1 MLRNYFKVAIRN
13 ILKYKFYSAINVLG
27 MTIGVTACILIVL
40 YVVDEL
46 SYDRFHVNADR
57 MYHVGLH
64 GKIGG
69 QEIRTAN
76 TCPPL
81 WRAMADEIPDVES
94 TTRIAEFWGSVVKYG
109 DQAFNEDRVYYA
121 DSNFFNF
128 FSFELL
134 SGDPRTALKEPQSV
148 VLTRDMVTKYFGE
161 EQPLG
166 KLMIIGDTVAYKVTG
181 IAENPPGNSHFKFNM
196 LVSSSSVVRLQD
208 QLWLNNYLYTYF
220 ILNEHGSLENV
231 ERRLADLV
239 IKYVGPEVERFMGV
253 SMDQMAQQGGQY
265 GFFPTKVT
273 DIRLHGT
280 TRDGLEPGG
289 NIVYVYFFGA
299 VALFIIVLACINFM
313 NLATAR
319 SAGRAREVGLRKA
332 LGSLRIQMIGQFL
345 AESIL
350 YSFFAVVLA
359 VAISYVLLPAFNEL
373 SGKNL
378 TAEYLMHPYFIGG
391 LVVFVLFVGVLS
403 GSYPAFYLTSFK
415 AVEVLKGKLGAGMK
429 SKGIRSALVVFQF
442 GVSIFLIIFTASVYL
457 QLKYM
462 QERNLGMDKNNVLV
476 VGNTWRLQNNR
487 QAFRNTIEGFSGVE
501 KTSFANNTFPGV
513 NNTTVFKAADSDQ
526 DHIMGVYY
534 ADHEHADV
542 LHLEMVAGR
551 FFSRDFPSDS
561 TAIILNEAAAR
572 EFGWD
577 DPLNEEI
584 LYLDNQNAPLRLKVI
599 GVMKDF
605 NFESLKEQ
613 IRPLAIRLANWGGDL
628 SVRYHGSPADLVSE
642 IENVWKGYAPSEP
655 FEYYFLDEN
664 FDELFRAEQ
673 RLGSIFTILSGLA
686 IFVAGLGLFALASFT
701 GEQRTREIG
710 IRKVMGATVSG
721 LVYLLSREFT
731 LLVLMAFIPGALI
744 GWWVVNEWL
753 ASFAYRTSISPW
765 LFILSGVA
773 AVVIAW
779 LTVAFQALKAAS
791 TNPATAL
798 RYE

>member
-1 MLRNYFKVAIRN
+1 MLRNYFKVAVRN
-13 ILKYKFYSAINVLG
+13 ILKHKFYSAINVLG

-46 SYDRFHVNADR
+46 SYDRFHEKSDR
-57 MYHVGLH
+57 MYQVGLH

-69 QEIRTAN
+69 QEVRTAN

-81 WRAMADEIPDVES
+81 WRAMADEIPDVEA

-128 FSFELL
+128 FTFDLL
-134 SGDPRTALKEPQSV
+134 EGDPRTALAEPQSV
-148 VLTRDMVTKYFGE
+148 VLTRDMATKYFGNE
-161 EQPLG
+161 DPMG
-166 KLMIIGDTVAYKVTG
+166 KLMIIGDTVTYKVTG
-181 IAENPPGNSHFKFNM
+181 IAENPPGNSHFRFNM
-196 LVSSSSVVRLQD
+196 LVSSSSVSRLQD
-208 QLWLNNYLYTYF
+208 QIWLNNYLYTYF

-231 ERRLADLV
+231 KRGLNDLV
-239 IKYVGPEVERFMGV
+239 IKYVGPEIERFMGISV
-253 SMDQMAQQGGQY
+253 TQMKEQGGIY

-273 DIRLHGT
+273 DIRLHAT

-289 NIVYVYFFGA
+289 NITYVYFFGA
-299 VALFIIVLACINFM
+299 VALFIIILACINFM

-332 LGSLRIQMIGQFL
+332 LGSLRIQMVGQFL
-345 AESIL
+345 AESII
-350 YSFFAVVLA
+350 YSFIAVVIA
-359 VAISYVLLPAFNEL
+359 VAASYILLPWFNEL
-373 SGKNL
+373 SGKHL
-378 TAEYLMHPYFIGG
+378 TPDFLTHPWFIGG
-391 LVVFVLFVGVLS
+391 LVAFILFVGLLS
-403 GSYPAFYLTSFK
+403 GSYPAFYLTSFN
-415 AVEVLKGKLGAGMK
+415 AVEVLKGKLRAGMK

-442 GVSIFLIIFTASVYL
+442 GISIFLIIFTSSVYL

-462 QERNLGMDKNNVLV
+462 QDRNLGMDKENVLII
-476 VGNTWRLQNNR
+476 GNTWRLQNNR
-487 QAFRNTIEGFSGVE
+487 QAFRNAIDGYSNVE
-501 KTSFANNTFPGV
+501 KTSFTNNSFPGV

-534 ADHEHADV
+534 ADYDHADV
-542 LHLEMVAGR
+542 LKLEMVAGR

-572 EFGWD
+572 EFGWE
-577 DPLNEEI
+577 DPLREEV
-584 LYLDNQNAPLRLKVI
+584 LYLDPDAPQRLRVI
-599 GVMKDF
+599 GIMKDF

-613 IRPLAIRLANWGGDL
+613 IRPLAIRFADWGHEL
-628 SVRYHGSPADLVSE
+628 TIRYHGNPSELVSQ
-642 IENVWKGYAPSEP
+642 IESLWKSYAPNEP
-655 FEYYFLDEN
+655 FEYFFLDEN

-673 RLGSIFTILSGLA
+673 RLGSIFTILSALA

-731 LLVLMAFIPGALI
+731 VLVLMAFIPGAIL

-753 ASFAYRTSISPW
+753 ASFAYRTTISPW
-765 LFILSGVA
+765 IFILSGVA
-773 AVVIAW
+773 SIVIAW
-779 LTVAFQALKAAS
+779 LTVGFQALKAAS
-791 TNPATAL
+791 TNPANAL

>member
-1 MLRNYFKVAIRN
+1 MLRNYFKVAVRN
-13 ILKYKFYSAINVLG
+13 ILKHKFYSAINVLG

-46 SYDRFHVNADR
+46 SYDRFHEKSDR
-57 MYHVGLH
+57 MYQVGLH

-69 QEIRTAN
+69 QEVRTAN

-81 WRAMADEIPDVES
+81 WRAMADEIPDVEA

-128 FSFELL
+128 FTFDLL
-134 SGDPRTALKEPQSV
+134 EGDPRTALAEPQSV
-148 VLTRDMVTKYFGE
+148 VLTRDMATKYFGNE
-161 EQPLG
+161 DPMG
-166 KLMIIGDTVAYKVTG
+166 KLMIIGDTVTYKVTG
-181 IAENPPGNSHFKFNM
+181 IAENPPGNSHFRFNM
-196 LVSSSSVVRLQD
+196 LVSSSSVSRLQD
-208 QLWLNNYLYTYF
+208 QIWLNNYLYTYF

-231 ERRLADLV
+231 KRGLNDLV
-239 IKYVGPEVERFMGV
+239 IKYVGPEIERFMGISV
-253 SMDQMAQQGGQY
+253 TQMKEQGGIY

-273 DIRLHGT
+273 DIRLHAT

-289 NIVYVYFFGA
+289 NITYVYFFGA
-299 VALFIIVLACINFM
+299 VALFIIILACINFM

-332 LGSLRIQMIGQFL
+332 LGSLRIQMVGQFL
-345 AESIL
+345 AESII
-350 YSFFAVVLA
+350 YSFIAVVIA
-359 VAISYVLLPAFNEL
+359 VAASYILLPWFNEL
-373 SGKNL
+373 SGKHL
-378 TAEYLMHPYFIGG
+378 TPDFLTHPWFIGG
-391 LVVFVLFVGVLS
+391 LVAFILFVGLLS
-403 GSYPAFYLTSFK
+403 GSYPAFYLTSFN
-415 AVEVLKGKLGAGMK
+415 AVEVLKGKLRAGMK

-442 GVSIFLIIFTASVYL
+442 GISIFLIIFTASVYL

-462 QERNLGMDKNNVLV
+462 QDRNLGMDKENVLII
-476 VGNTWRLQNNR
+476 GNTWRLQNNR
-487 QAFRNTIEGFSGVE
+487 QTFRNAIDGYSNVE
-501 KTSFANNTFPGV
+501 KTSFTNNSFPGV

-534 ADHEHADV
+534 ADYDHADV
-542 LHLEMVAGR
+542 LKLEMVAGR

-572 EFGWD
+572 EFGWE
-577 DPLNEEI
+577 DPLREEV
-584 LYLDNQNAPLRLKVI
+584 LYLDPDAPQRLRVI
-599 GVMKDF
+599 GIMKDF

-613 IRPLAIRLANWGGDL
+613 IRPLAIRFADWGHEL
-628 SVRYHGSPADLVSE
+628 TIRYHGNPSELVSQ
-642 IENVWKGYAPSEP
+642 IESLWKSYAPNEP
-655 FEYYFLDEN
+655 FEYFFLDEN

-673 RLGSIFTILSGLA
+673 RLGSIFTILSALA

-731 LLVLMAFIPGALI
+731 VLVLMAFIPGAIL

-753 ASFAYRTSISPW
+753 ASFAYRTTISPW
-765 LFILSGVA
+765 IFILSGVA
-773 AVVIAW
+773 SIVIAW
-779 LTVAFQALKAAS
+779 LTVGFQALKAAS
-791 TNPATAL
+791 TNPANAL

>member
-1 MLRNYFKVAIRN
+1 MLRNYFKVAVRN
-13 ILKYKFYSAINVLG
+13 ILKHKFYSAINVLG

-46 SYDRFHVNADR
+46 SYDRFHEKSDR
-57 MYHVGLH
+57 MYQVGLH

-69 QEIRTAN
+69 QEVRTAN

-81 WRAMADEIPDVES
+81 WRAMADEIPDVEA

-128 FSFELL
+128 FTFDLL
-134 SGDPRTALKEPQSV
+134 EGDPRTALAEPQSV
-148 VLTRDMVTKYFGE
+148 VLTRDMATKYFGNE
-161 EQPLG
+161 DPMG
-166 KLMIIGDTVAYKVTG
+166 KLMIIGDTVTYKVTG
-181 IAENPPGNSHFKFNM
+181 IAENPPGNSHFRFNM
-196 LVSSSSVVRLQD
+196 LVSSSSVSRLQD
-208 QLWLNNYLYTYF
+208 QIWLNNYLYTYF

-231 ERRLADLV
+231 KRGLNDLV
-239 IKYVGPEVERFMGV
+239 IKYVGPEIERFMGISV
-253 SMDQMAQQGGQY
+253 TQMKEQGGIY

-273 DIRLHGT
+273 DIRLHAT

-289 NIVYVYFFGA
+289 NITYVYFFGA
-299 VALFIIVLACINFM
+299 VALFIIILACINFM

-332 LGSLRIQMIGQFL
+332 LGSLRIQMVGQFL
-345 AESIL
+345 AESII
-350 YSFFAVVLA
+350 YSFIAVVIA
-359 VAISYVLLPAFNEL
+359 VAASYILLPWFNEL
-373 SGKNL
+373 SGKHL
-378 TAEYLMHPYFIGG
+378 TPDFLTHPWFIGG
-391 LVVFVLFVGVLS
+391 LVAFILFVGLLS
-403 GSYPAFYLTSFK
+403 GSYPAFYLTSFN
-415 AVEVLKGKLGAGMK
+415 AVEVLKGKLRAGMK

-442 GVSIFLIIFTASVYL
+442 GISIFLIIFTASVYL

-462 QERNLGMDKNNVLV
+462 QDRNLGMDKENVLII
-476 VGNTWRLQNNR
+476 GNTWRLQNNR
-487 QAFRNTIEGFSGVE
+487 QAFRNAIDGYSNVE
-501 KTSFANNTFPGV
+501 KTSFTNNSFPGV

-534 ADHEHADV
+534 ADYDHADV
-542 LHLEMVAGR
+542 LKLEMVAGR

-572 EFGWD
+572 EFGWE
-577 DPLNEEI
+577 DPLREEV
-584 LYLDNQNAPLRLKVI
+584 LYLDPDAPQRLRVI
-599 GVMKDF
+599 GIMKDF

-613 IRPLAIRLANWGGDL
+613 IRPLAIRFADWGHEL
-628 SVRYHGSPADLVSE
+628 TIRYHGNPSELVSQ
-642 IENVWKGYAPSEP
+642 IESLWKSYAPNEP
-655 FEYYFLDEN
+655 FEYFFLDEN

-673 RLGSIFTILSGLA
+673 RLGSIFTILSALA

-731 LLVLMAFIPGALI
+731 VLVLMAFIPGAIL

-753 ASFAYRTSISPW
+753 ASFAYRTTISPW
-765 LFILSGVA
+765 IFILSGVA
-773 AVVIAW
+773 SIVIAW
-779 LTVAFQALKAAS
+779 LTVGFQALKAAS
-791 TNPATAL
+791 TNPANAL

>member
-13 ILKYKFYSAINVLG
+13 ILKHKFYSAINVLG

-46 SYDRFHVNADR
+46 SYDRFHAKADR
-57 MYHVGLH
+57 MYQVGLH

-69 QEIRTAN
+69 QEVRTTN

-81 WRAMADEIPDVES
+81 WRAMADEIPDVEA
-94 TTRIAEFWGSVVKYG
+94 TTRVAEFWGSVVKYG
-109 DQAFNEDRVYYA
+109 DQAFNEDRVFYA
-121 DSNFFNF
+121 DSNFFSF

-134 SGDPRTALKEPQSV
+134 SGDPRTALRDPQSV
-148 VLTRDMVTKYFGE
+148 VLTQDMVTKYFGE
-161 EQPLG
+161 EEPLG
-166 KLMIIGDTVAYKVTG
+166 KMMIIGDTVAYKVTG

-196 LVSSSSVVRLQD
+196 LVSSSSVARLQD
-208 QLWLNNYLYTYF
+208 QRWLNNYLYTYF
-220 ILNEHGSLENV
+220 ILNEHGSIENV
-231 ERRLADLV
+231 RRGLADLV
-239 IKYVGPEVERFMGV
+239 IKYVGPEIERFMGV
-253 SMDQMAQQGGQY
+253 TIDQMQQQGGTY

-273 DIRLHGT
+273 DIRLYAT
-280 TRDGLEPGG
+280 ARDGLEPGG
-289 NIVYVYFFGA
+289 NILYVYFFGA
-299 VALFIIVLACINFM
+299 VALFIIILACINFM

-332 LGSLRIQMIGQFL
+332 LGSLRIQMVGQFL
-345 AESIL
+345 AESVI
-350 YSFFAVVLA
+350 YSFIAVLIA
-359 VAISYVLLPAFNEL
+359 VAASYILLPMFNEL

-378 TAEYLMHPYFIGG
+378 TTEYLTHPYFIGG
-391 LVVFVLFVGVLS
+391 LALFVLFVGILS
-403 GSYPAFYLTSFK
+403 GSYPAFYLTSFN
-415 AVEVLKGKLGAGMK
+415 AVEVLKGKLSAGLK

-442 GVSIFLIIFTASVYL
+442 GISIFLIIFTASVYL

-462 QERNLGMDKNNVLV
+462 QNRNLGLDKNNVLI

-487 QAFRNTIEGFSGVE
+487 QAFRNAIDGYAGVE
-501 KTSFANNTFPGV
+501 KTSFTNNSFPGV

-526 DHIMGVYY
+526 DHIMGQYF
-534 ADHEHADV
+534 ADHEHAEV
-542 LHLEMVAGR
+542 LRLEMVAGR

-577 DPLNEEI
+577 DPLKEEV
-584 LYLDNQNAPLRLKVI
+584 LYLDEGEQERLRVI
-599 GVMKDF
+599 GIMRDF

-613 IRPLAIRLANWGGDL
+613 IRPLAIRLADWGGDL
-628 SVRYHGSPADLVSE
+628 AIRYHGNPASLISQ
-642 IENVWKGYAPSEP
+642 IESLWKSYAPSEP
-655 FEYYFLDEN
+655 FEYFFLDEN

-686 IFVAGLGLFALASFT
+686 IFVAALGLFALAAFT

-731 LLVLMAFIPGALI
+731 VLVLMAFVPGALI

-765 LFILSGVA
+765 IFILSGLASVLL
-773 AVVIAW
+773 AW

-791 TNPATAL
+791 TNPANAL